1 MHKVGNTSVR
11 KHALSSVVL
20 GILLVTAVACSDSGQ
35 TAKLGSF
42 EDLKTLPKLSFIP
55 YLDTETQLWGLAEPG
70 PGKKIRVAPQYENVL
85 YSPDG
90 EVYLCQLPRKS
101 DAEDLKHVLLDKTGK
116 EIATLLNH
124 EDMNP
129 LRPDYYRDGYIVYW
143 QKNKAGVMDIRGVDV
158 VSPQYDKIELLGNGL
173 AAGKIKDKWAL
184 LSLKDKGKELGMP
197 EYDEITY
204 VGDDGLIIAV
214 KNGKYGFIN
223 TEGKEVI
230 SFLYDEVMMFHEGL
244 APVKLGKN
252 WGYINKDGKEVIYP
266 QYEFADVFSEG
277 YARVKKDGSWGY
289 IDKKGEYVISPRYSD
304 ATLFVKGIASVK
316 LDKTWGVINTKGE
329 FIIPPNYDKI
339 LRVIEHDLIALK
351 QDDKWGFA
359 SYDGKILV
367 SPRYDDYA
375 GFGANGLAA
384 VKIGEKW
391 GYVDKTG
398 KLVIPASFDKAFPFM
413 PCTELALVE
422 SESKYNYINSQ
433 GKFIF
438 KEGFDSM
445 PFLDGGELE
454 NILKEL
460 SEELEGMPEPIVLER
475 SHPLLARPE
484 LGVLYAIKNF
494 GSLFCYWG
502 TDMAMDETGGGF
514 IDPQGN
520 RYWKEGQLASKPLK
534 KKSISPDEVAYLSKF
549 ARDVAE
555 YNDLGHTVQKIKV
568 GGKQIPVYSSG
579 ESWCGLA
586 IFRFLQVGKTYP
598 FVFELPLSRGFSIDG
613 IGGPERFSSAR
624 GKAYLSTSDFAKG
637 EVRFV
642 IEDLTYENDNPLID
656 CYIGS
661 ALQRAGIKSNSDDV
675 KINHLFIKIKKLDK
689 SAQEQTTPSLAF
701 PEYAY
706 EMEIEGK
713 AARQAFSV
721 TVTGQIGIIKFP

>member
-1 MHKVGNTSVR
+1 MHKVDNTSVR
-11 KHALSSVVL
+11 KYGLPSVVL
-20 GILLVTAVACSDSGQ
+20 SILLITATACSDSGQ

-42 EDLKTLPKLSFIP
+42 EDLKTLPKLNLIP
-55 YLDTETQLWGLAEPG
+55 YRDTETELWGLAEPG
-70 PGKKIRVAPQYENVL
+70 PEKKIRIAPQYENVL

-90 EVYLCQLPRKS
+90 EVFLCQIPRES
-101 DAEDLKHVLLDKTGK
+101 DTEDLKHVLLDKNGK

-124 EDMNP
+124 ENMNLLNP
-129 LRPDYYRDGYIVYW
+129 EHYRDGYIVYW
-143 QKNKAGVMDIRGVDV
+143 QKSKAGVMDIKGVDV
-158 VSPQYDKIELLGNGL
+158 VSPQYDNIELLGNGL

-184 LSLKDKGKELGMP
+184 LSLKDKGKELGTP
-197 EYDEITY
+197 EYDEIVY
-204 VGDDGLIIAV
+204 VGDDGLIIAK

-230 SFLYDEVMMFHEGL
+230 SFLYDYVMMFHEGL

-252 WGYINKDGKEVIYP
+252 WGYIDNDAKEVIYP
-266 QYEFADVFSEG
+266 QYEFADVFNEG

-304 ATLFVKGIASVK
+304 ATLFVKGIATVK
-316 LDKTWGVINTKGE
+316 LDRKWGVIDTKGE

-398 KLVIPASFDKAFPFM
+398 KLVIPASFDRAFPFM

-438 KEGFDSM
+438 KEGFNSM
-445 PFLDGGELE
+445 PFLDGELGDVV
-454 NILKEL
+454 KDL
-460 SEELEGMPEPIVLER
+460 SEELEGLSEPIFVER

-484 LGVLYAIKNF
+484 IGFLYAIKNF

-502 TDMAMDETGGGF
+502 TDMAMSETGGGL

-520 RYWKEGQLASKPLK
+520 RYWKEGQLASKHLK
-534 KKSISPDEVAYLSKF
+534 KKSISEHEVAYLQKF
-549 ARDVAE
+549 AQDVAKYE
-555 YNDLGHTVQKIKV
+555 DLGHIVKKAKV
-568 GGKQIPVYSSG
+568 GAKQISSTQLPLG
-579 ESWCGLA
+579 KWCGPMS
-586 IFRFLQVGKTYP
+586 FRFLQVGKTYP
-598 FVFELPLSRGFSIDG
+598 LVFELLLSKDFMDGFGKSLM
-613 IGGPERFSSAR
+613 RS
-624 GKAYLSTSDFAKG
+624 KAYLSKSNFAKG
-637 EVRFV
+637 EVGFV
-642 IEDLTYENDNPLID
+642 IEDFTYEDGNPLFE
-656 CYIGS
+656 CYIDYVLES
-661 ALQRAGIKSNSDDV
+661 AGLKVKSENIT
-675 KINHLFIKIKKLDK
+675 INHLFIKIQKPE
-689 SAQEQTTPSLAF
+689 ALALEETEGRF
-701 PEYAY
+701 LGSPEYAY

-713 AARQAFSV
+713 AADQAFSI
-721 TVTGQIGIIKFP
+721 TVIGQIGTVRL